1 VFEGGPPRGDDLR
14 GQYPNGERAWSI
26 GFPGGTLVVD
36 LVPPGP
42 QSCLGDQLEVEFAK
56 SGPGRVL
63 RVLGG
68 PRRPTI
74 RVRVPGGVTA
84 REAWMT
90 AREAEGWAT
99 ADGLD
104 ADADVVWLA
113 ATRDELDPARLAS
126 TVRCTSASST

>member
-1 VFEGGPPRGDDLR
+1 MPLAMIFEVE
-14 GQYPNGERAWSI
+14 YPNGERAWSI

-42 QSCLGDQLEVEFAK
+42 QSCLGDELEVEFREGA
-56 SGPGRVL
+56 PCRVL

-68 PRRPTI
+68 PRRPTL
-74 RVRVPGGVTA
+74 RVRVPGGVA
-84 REAWMT
+84 VREAWMM

-104 ADADVVWLA
+104 ADPEVVWLA
-113 ATRDELDPARLAS
+113 ATRDGLEPAGLLSNVVSRIDKP
-126 TVRCTSASST
+126 

>member
-1 VFEGGPPRGDDLR
+1 MAMIFEVE
-14 GQYPNGERAWSI
+14 YPNGERAWSI
-26 GFPGGTLVVD
+26 GFPGGTLD

-63 RVLGG
+63 PVLGG

-74 RVRVPGGVTA
+74 RVRVPGGATA

-104 ADADVVWLA
+104 ADPDVVWLA
-113 ATRDELDPARLAS
+113 ATRDELDPASLAGTEYGS
-126 TVRCTSASST
+126 PPRTSR

>member
-1 VFEGGPPRGDDLR
+1 MIFEVE
-14 GQYPNGERAWSI
+14 YPNGERAWSI

-42 QSCLGDQLEVEFAK
+42 ESCLGDELEVEFTK
-56 SGPGRVL
+56 SGPCRVL

-68 PRRPTI
+68 PRRPTA
-74 RVRVPGGVTA
+74 RVRLPGGVA
-84 REAWMT
+84 VREAWMT

-104 ADADVVWLA
+104 PDPDVVWVA
-113 ATRDELDPARLAS
+113 PTRDGLVPTSLDSGAAKLLHGPSERVS
-126 TVRCTSASST
+126 R

>member
-1 VFEGGPPRGDDLR
+1 MAMIFEVE
-14 GQYPNGERAWSI
+14 YPNGERAWSV
-26 GFPGGTLVVD
+26 GFPGGTLVID

-42 QSCLGDQLEVEFAK
+42 QSCLGDQLEVEFRK
-56 SGPGRVL
+56 GEPCRVL

-74 RVRVPGGVTA
+74 RVRVPGGVPA

-99 ADGLD
+99 ADGLE
-104 ADADVVWLA
+104 ADPDIVWVA
-113 ATRDELDPARLAS
+113 ATRDGLDPAGLSSNLS
-126 TVRCTSASST
+126 TVLPEETGPRR